1 MSPICTELVFDN
13 KIIHTSEEFSA
24 TPSLPEIL
32 WNFSRYEGG
41 ARITLEQNPHFYL
54 HLPADE
60 SAYTPMFQCHPLQD
74 TSVALEHN
82 CTVYVVVDG
91 PSLVFLEI
99 ERNLRIF
106 GNVWALNGVLIFKG
120 SRHVSRSRFLL

>member
-1 MSPICTELVFDN
+1 VSPIYTGLVFDN
-13 KIIHTSEEFSA
+13 NLIHTSEEFSA
-24 TPSLPEIL
+24 SPSLPEIL
-32 WNFSRYEGG
+32 WNFSRYEGR

-82 CTVYVVVDG
+82 CTVYVLFDG
-91 PSLVFLEI
+91 PSRVFRDT
-99 ERNLRIF
+99 ERDLRIF
-106 GNVWALNGVLIFKG
+106 GNVWSLNGTRIFRG
-120 SRHVSRSRFLL
+120 SRHVSPSWLFL